1 MMSEATVTFQ
11 SQLSGVME
19 TVFKAAMYEITR
31 LVDDSFMKEMSR
43 SREQV
48 ESLKKR
54 LQLSENR
61 RRDGDREVGRTGKCA
76 DCGRVDEEAEERSSG
91 TSQTGVE
98 RGRGLKQEKVSGEE
112 WSSCGGVTRETTFND
127 LEEAEATS
135 PRIISEVGRGL
146 TKHMEAEAT
155 SPRRI
160 SEVGRGLTKHME
172 AEATS
177 PRRISEVGRGLTKHM
192 EAEATSPRRISEVGR
207 GLTKHMEAE
216 ATSPRRISEVGR
228 GLTKHMEAEATSPR
242 RISEVGR
249 GLTKHMEAEAT
260 SPRRISEVG
269 RGLTKHMEA
278 EATSPRRISEV
289 GRGLTKHM
297 EAEATSPRIIS
308 EVGRGLTKHMEA
320 EATSP
325 RRISEVGRGLTKHME
340 AEATSPR
347 RISESTE
354 VGGQKLDSL
363 LKEEALHNTE
373 LQERWEFCLD
383 GADGSDVS
391 GPSKSF
397 IQQDLQ
403 RCQDDW
409 ASGLDQ
415 HPEPPGPEGEPEDPT
430 DPLYRPRYSME
441 ELGGAF
447 EKSGYSGDGGSDHL
461 LDMEGLDR
469 LPGSPSRL
477 GALSY
482 GAAGH
487 YQVDLG
493 RSEGGDH
500 HHRSHM
506 PRPHQSRREQVG
518 SPTPS
523 PHPEVGDRNCLLINE
538 EGYLQDSSVL
548 YPEHGVPESG
558 SRAGHRGLTSIHS
571 GSSAHNNNTESL
583 YDAADDFGLSLN
595 LRDRSQEQVTGG
607 GGRRHACNQCTM
619 TFPDFGSLKAHKQ
632 THKTGRESGSGPPYS
647 CTQCGKTFTQA
658 CNLKVHQRV
667 HQAEGLHLCSHCGKG
682 FTSFSDLKRHKCSQT
697 TDKPYCCSICGNKFS
712 RLWNLKLHQRIHTQE
727 KPHRCTMCD
736 KSFTRADILKVHLRI
751 HTGERP
757 YCCAVC
763 GLRFKRLDHLK
774 LHQRKHRPD
783 LLN

>member
-1 MMSEATVTFQ
+1 MMSEAIVTFQ

-31 LVDDSFMKEMSR
+31 LVEDSFLKEVSR

-54 LQLSENR
+54 LQWSENR
-61 RRDGDREVGRTGKCA
+61 RRDRDREVGRRGKCA
-76 DCGRVDEEAEERSSG
+76 DCGRADEEAEERSSG

-98 RGRGLKQEKVSGEE
+98 RGRGLKQEKVQGEE
-112 WSSCGGVTRETTFND
+112 WSSCGGVARETTFND

-135 PRIISEVGRGL
+135 PKRTSEVGRGL

-155 SPRRI
+155 SPKRT

-177 PRRISEVGRGLTKHM
+177 PKRTSEVGRGLTKHMEAEDTSPKRTSEVGRGLTKHM
-192 EAEATSPRRISEVGR
+192 EAEATSPKR
-207 GLTKHMEAE
+207 T
-216 ATSPRRISEVGR
+216 
-228 GLTKHMEAEATSPR
+228 
-242 RISEVGR
+242 
-249 GLTKHMEAEAT
+249 
-260 SPRRISEVG
+260 
-269 RGLTKHMEA
+269 
-278 EATSPRRISEV
+278 
-289 GRGLTKHM
+289 
-297 EAEATSPRIIS
+297 
-308 EVGRGLTKHMEA
+308 
-320 EATSP
+320 
-325 RRISEVGRGLTKHME
+325 
-340 AEATSPR
+340 
-347 RISESTE
+347 SESTE

-409 ASGLDQ
+409 GSALDQ
-415 HPEPPGPEGEPEDPT
+415 GPEPPGPEGEAEDHT

-441 ELGGAF
+441 DLGGAF

-487 YQVDLG
+487 YQVNLG
-493 RSEGGDH
+493 GSEGGDH

-548 YPEHGVPESG
+548 YPEHAVPESG
-558 SRAGHRGLTSIHS
+558 NRAGHRGLTSIHS
-571 GSSAHNNNTESL
+571 GSSAHNNTESL
-583 YDAADDFGLSLN
+583 YGAAGNFGHSLN
-595 LRDRSQEQVTGG
+595 LSDHSQEQVKGG

-619 TFPDFGSLKAHKQ
+619 TFPDFGSLKSHKQ

-774 LHQRKHRPD
+774 LHQRKHRPE

>member
-1 MMSEATVTFQ
+1 MMSAAIITFQ

-19 TVFKAAMYEITR
+19 TVLKSAMYEITR
-31 LVDDSFMKEMSR
+31 LVEDSFLEEVSR

-54 LQLSENR
+54 LQWSENR
-61 RRDGDREVGRTGKCA
+61 EGDQRGKCG
-76 DCGRVDEEAEERSSG
+76 DCGRAGKEGHEISLG

-112 WSSCGGVTRETTFND
+112 WSSCGGVARETTFND

-135 PRIISEVGRGL
+135 PR
-146 TKHMEAEAT
+146 
-155 SPRRI
+155 
-160 SEVGRGLTKHME
+160 
-172 AEATS
+172 
-177 PRRISEVGRGLTKHM
+177 
-192 EAEATSPRRISEVGR
+192 
-207 GLTKHMEAE
+207 
-216 ATSPRRISEVGR
+216 
-228 GLTKHMEAEATSPR
+228 
-242 RISEVGR
+242 
-249 GLTKHMEAEAT
+249 
-260 SPRRISEVG
+260 
-269 RGLTKHMEA
+269 
-278 EATSPRRISEV
+278 
-289 GRGLTKHM
+289 
-297 EAEATSPRIIS
+297 
-308 EVGRGLTKHMEA
+308 
-320 EATSP
+320 
-325 RRISEVGRGLTKHME
+325 
-340 AEATSPR
+340 

-354 VGGQKLDSL
+354 VEGQKLDSL

-383 GADGSDVS
+383 EADGSDVS

-397 IQQDLQ
+397 SQQELQ
-403 RCQDDW
+403 QCQDEW
-409 ASGLDQ
+409 RSSLDQ
-415 HPEPPGPEGEPEDPT
+415 RPELPGPEGHSGDLT
-430 DPLYRPRYSME
+430 DPLYRPHYSVE
-441 ELGGAF
+441 ELGGNF
-447 EKSGYSGDGGSDHL
+447 EKSGYCSGGSGDHL

-482 GAAGH
+482 GAVGH
-487 YQVDLG
+487 YQVNLG
-493 RSEGGDH
+493 GFKGGDH
-500 HHRSHM
+500 RHRSHM
-506 PRPHQSRREQVG
+506 PGPHRIRREQVE

-523 PHPEVGDRNCLLINE
+523 PHPEGGDLNCLLINE

-548 YPEHGVPESG
+548 YPEHGVPELG
-558 SRAGHRGLTSIHS
+558 NRASHRAIHS
-571 GSSAHNNNTESL
+571 GSSAHNNNTESP

-595 LRDRSQEQVTGG
+595 LRDHSQEQVTGV

-619 TFPDFGSLKAHKQ
+619 SFPDAGSLKAHKQ
-632 THKTGRESGSGPPYS
+632 THKTGRGLSSGSGPPYS

-667 HQAEGLHLCSHCGKG
+667 HQAEGLHLCSHCSKG

-736 KSFTRADILKVHLRI
+736 KSFTRVDILKVHQRT

-763 GLRFKRLDHLK
+763 GLCFKRLAHLK
-774 LHQRKHRPD
+774 LHQHKHRPD
-783 LLN
+783 FLA

>member
-1 MMSEATVTFQ
+1 
-11 SQLSGVME
+11 ME
-19 TVFKAAMYEITR
+19 TVLKSAMYEITR
-31 LVDDSFMKEMSR
+31 LVEDSFLEEVSR
-43 SREQV
+43 NREQV

-54 LQLSENR
+54 LQWSENR
-61 RRDGDREVGRTGKCA
+61 EGDQRGKCG
-76 DCGRVDEEAEERSSG
+76 DCGRAGKEGHEISLG

-98 RGRGLKQEKVSGEE
+98 RGRSLKQEKVQGEE
-112 WSSCGGVTRETTFND
+112 WSSCGGVARETTFND
-127 LEEAEATS
+127 LE
-135 PRIISEVGRGL
+135 
-146 TKHMEAEAT
+146 
-155 SPRRI
+155 
-160 SEVGRGLTKHME
+160 
-172 AEATS
+172 
-177 PRRISEVGRGLTKHM
+177 
-192 EAEATSPRRISEVGR
+192 
-207 GLTKHMEAE
+207 
-216 ATSPRRISEVGR
+216 
-228 GLTKHMEAEATSPR
+228 
-242 RISEVGR
+242 
-249 GLTKHMEAEAT
+249 EAEAT

-325 RRISEVGRGLTKHME
+325 RRISE
-340 AEATSPR
+340 
-347 RISESTE
+347 STE

-383 GADGSDVS
+383 EADGSDVS

-397 IQQDLQ
+397 IQQELQ
-403 RCQDDW
+403 QCQDEW
-409 ASGLDQ
+409 RSSLDQ
-415 HPEPPGPEGEPEDPT
+415 RPELPGPEGHSGDPT
-430 DPLYRPRYSME
+430 DPLYRPHYSME
-441 ELGGAF
+441 ELGGDF
-447 EKSGYSGDGGSDHL
+447 EKSGYCSGGSGDHL

-482 GAAGH
+482 GAVGH
-487 YQVDLG
+487 YQVNLG
-493 RSEGGDH
+493 GFKGGDH
-500 HHRSHM
+500 RHRSHM
-506 PRPHQSRREQVG
+506 PGPHQSRREQVG

-595 LRDRSQEQVTGG
+595 LRDRSQEQVTGV
-607 GGRRHACNQCTM
+607 GGRCHACNQCTM
-619 TFPDFGSLKAHKQ
+619 TFPDSGSLKTHKQ
-632 THKTGRESGSGPPYS
+632 THKTGRGMSSGSGPPYS

-667 HQAEGLHLCSHCGKG
+667 HQAEGLHLCSHCSKG

-736 KSFTRADILKVHLRI
+736 KSFTRVDILKVHQRT

-763 GLRFKRLDHLK
+763 GLCFKRLAHLK
-774 LHQRKHRPD
+774 LHQHKHRPD
-783 LLN
+783 FLA